1 MHKSSSLTFF
11 YKYLFTPI
19 WAGFILFGI
28 ATVGSHAEQ
37 FFKDWNL
44 AACLIVLYGLIWL
57 IPMMI
62 RLRTVEA
69 SDANIVIINSSGNEL
84 ISYQDI
90 EYISQF
96 ALINPALITLKY
108 KRSRTGELRKILIMP
123 STTSQAFNFDVL
135 AEHEMTKYIRAKILS
150 ANPSYR
156 VENEPSRWLAF
167 GLMMVG
173 GAIIM
178 VTMIYLLLMNDVVSV

>member
-37 FFKDWNL
+37 FFKGWNL